1 VIVVDT
7 SVLIDLLTGRDLPGA
22 RRLRQLEVDRTPFSL
37 PVLCCQEVLQG
48 ARDQR
53 EWALLFDYLGSQ
65 NLLFPH
71 DLWATHVNA
80 ARIYYDCRRKG
91 ITIRSSIDCLVAQ
104 MALDEE
110 GVVLHN
116 DEDYERIREVRP
128 LKTLRT

>member
-1 VIVVDT
+1 VI
-7 SVLIDLLTGRDLPGA
+7 
-22 RRLRQLEVDRTPFSL
+22 
-37 PVLCCQEVLQG
+37 CCQEVLQG

-53 EWALLFDYLGSQ
+53 EWALLSDYLGSQ

-71 DLWATHVNA
+71 DSWATHFNA

-110 GVVLHN
+110 AVVLHN

-128 LKTLRT
+128 LKTLRS